1 MHEMGLMDRI
11 LSDALATG
19 ASSIRKLRVRVGAL
33 SGVEPDALRFA
44 FEALSPGTPAEGAAL
59 EIDPAPVRMA
69 CDRCGAAYE
78 ASLFRYAC
86 PSCGSSAGDIVGG
99 TEVELLSIEV
109 PEHV

>member
-1 MHEMGLMDRI
+1 MHEMGLMDR
-11 LSDALATG
+11 LLADALATG
-19 ASSIRKLRVRVGAL
+19 AASIRKLRVRIGAL

-44 FEALSPGTPAEGAAL
+44 FAALSPGTPAEGAAL

-69 CDRCGAAYE
+69 CDRCGASYE
-78 ASLFRYAC
+78 ASPARYAC
-86 PSCGSSAGDIVGG
+86 PSCGSSSGDIVGG